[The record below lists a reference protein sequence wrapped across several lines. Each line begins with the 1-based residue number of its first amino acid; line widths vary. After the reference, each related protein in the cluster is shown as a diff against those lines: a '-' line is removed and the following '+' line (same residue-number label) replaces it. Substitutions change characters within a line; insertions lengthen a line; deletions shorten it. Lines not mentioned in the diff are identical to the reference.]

1 MSIDPAARLNVAN
14 AGRRPPV
21 RVMFL
26 HTTADI
32 GGAETI
38 TLNLIRRLDRSRF
51 QPELCCLKVA
61 GDDRRN
67 AVGGNP
73 RLRSAAAK
81 QIRSARAAA
90 TGAAVAASADRRDH
104 FRRRRRQDVLGAVGR
119 SAGRRAGDLSAIHST
134 GFPDRIGRLNRTLT
148 PLTDMFIG
156 VADAHGRYLVEQER
170 FPAEK
175 VCVIPN
181 GIDTDRFR
189 PRAANPELRRRL
201 GLRPGPVAGT
211 VARLG
216 PEKNHELFLEAA
228 ACARREVPDAQFLLI
243 GDGPL
248 DDFLRQRARQ
258 LGIADCVH
266 FLGWRSDVAEL
277 LGLLDVFLLTSHIEA
292 NPVSILE
299 ALATGVPV
307 VSTRVGSVA
316 ETVGADAGFLVE
328 PGDAAA
334 IAGHLVRLF
343 HNPILARTMGMAGR
357 ESVLRRWSLDQMV
370 LRYEDLI
377 EDTFRRK
384 RPLEASRRPAPCP
397 PLVETSE
404 TGFSQ
409 QLMHDLQGV
418 SR

>member
-1 MSIDPAARLNVAN
+1 MLMPAQEADA
-14 AGRRPPV
+14 APRPL

-51 QPELCCLKVA
+51 QPELCCLKELGAIGELLSAEIPVFQ
-61 GDDRRN
+61 RLLRN
-67 AVGGNP
+67 KYDLRVLP
-73 RLRSAAAK
+73 RLTRLM
-81 QIRSARAAA
+81 
-90 TGAAVAASADRRDH
+90 
-104 FRRRRRQDVLGAVGR
+104 RRRQIDAIISVG
-119 SAGRRAGDLSAIHST
+119 AGDKMFWGRLAARLAGVPVIISAIHST
-134 GFPDRIGRLNRTLT
+134 GFPDRIGRLNRALT
-148 PLTDMFIG
+148 PLTNMFVG
-156 VADAHGRYLVEQER
+156 VAEAHGRYLVEQER

-189 PRAANPELRRRL
+189 PRVTDPELRRHL

-216 PEKNHELFLEAA
+216 PEKNHELFLEVAA
-228 ACARREVPDAQFLLI
+228 RTRQEVPNAQFVLI

-248 DDFLRQRARQ
+248 REFLRQRARQ

-316 ETVGADAGFLVE
+316 ESVCADAGFLVE
-328 PGDAAA
+328 PGDAAGM
-334 IAGHLVRLF
+334 AGHLVRLF
-343 HNPILARTMGMAGR
+343 RGPDLARTMGLAGR
-357 ESVLRRWSLDQMV
+357 ESVVRRWSLDQMV
-370 LRYEDLI
+370 VRYENVI
-377 EDTFRRK
+377 EKIYRHQR
-384 RPLEASRRPAPCP
+384 LLQASRRPAQRARPVDHNQSEERAVCP
-397 PLVETSE
+397 
-404 TGFSQ
+404 
-409 QLMHDLQGV
+409 
-418 SR
+418 